1 MGVYELMVV
10 DDRIK
15 EMILRRA
22 SAEEVGRVVE
32 QESGMVRL
40 REDGLFKAAKGITTV
55 EEVLRPVV

>member
-1 MGVYELMVV
+1 MV

-55 EEVLRPVV
+55 EEVLRTVV